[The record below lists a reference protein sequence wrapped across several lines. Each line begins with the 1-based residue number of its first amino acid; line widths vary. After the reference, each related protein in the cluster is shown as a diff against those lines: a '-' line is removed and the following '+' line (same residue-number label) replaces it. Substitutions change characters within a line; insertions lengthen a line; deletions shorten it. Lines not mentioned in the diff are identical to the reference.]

1 MLSINAVL
9 AQSIQ
14 NFVIDDLFSAHI
26 KSTIGKFMAFIYD
39 NSSSSHVFLFCF
51 G

>member
-1 MLSINAVL
+1 MLSINAIL

-14 NFVIDDLFSAHI
+14 NIVIDDLFYAHI

-39 NSSSSHVFLFCF
+39 TSSSNQVFLFCF